1 MAAKE
6 VKYRAARISKVHP
19 VWSSSADKIGVKL
32 KEKMS
37 AFQIILA
44 KLRIRSSL
52 LGFCN
57 WSKYFLVYNMT
68 QLTWNLTK
76 FHLEVSSKK
85 QNLILA

>member
-1 MAAKE
+1 
-6 VKYRAARISKVHP
+6 
-19 VWSSSADKIGVKL
+19 
-32 KEKMS
+32 
-37 AFQIILA
+37 
-44 KLRIRSSL
+44 LRIRSSV

-68 QLTWNLTK
+68 RLTWNLTK